1 MSIRIKPKQIRFT
14 TYAGRDAMRRISITA
29 DISSVNRNFAAI
41 SGGKRL
47 QDLSEMQVDIY
58 DTLDRSAPG
67 HDSVGSFLYQCDE
80 YTKEGGEFSASLVV
94 DKAMFDHLSA
104 QLRISPKNWIYLN
117 ELVEFG
123 VEQEPWTPGSR
134 RHIQNLIHTEDVL
147 EEPSE
152 EFWAEPKNEVQP
164 GQAATPQAQ
173 PLNLTPVLI
182 ALWSIFGVIL
192 GKAIVS

>member
-47 QDLSEMQVDIY
+47 QDLGEMQVDIY
-58 DTLDRSAPG
+58 DTLDRSDPS

-94 DKAMFDHLSA
+94 DRAMFDHLSA
-104 QLRISPKNWIYLN
+104 QFRTSPKSWIYLN
-117 ELVEFG
+117 EQVDFG
-123 VEQEPWTPGSR
+123 VENEPWTPGSR
-134 RHIQNLIHTEDVL
+134 RHVQNLIHTEDVL

-152 EFWAEPKNEVQP
+152 EVWPKAEND
-164 GQAATPQAQ
+164 QAVPAQAP

-192 GKAIVS
+192 GKALVS